1 MRPLLIIVFTL
12 STYEAAIA
20 QSTQCNFI
28 QDRDK
33 QANCRATTG
42 GGIAQCGFI
51 KDRDLQAMCRAELGK
66 DKGQCGF
73 IKNRDQ
79 QAECRARP
87 G

>member
-1 MRPLLIIVFTL
+1 MRLIFLFLVL
-12 STYEAAIA
+12 VCNSVMA

-51 KDRDLQAMCRAELGK
+51 KDRDLQAMCRAEAGK

-73 IKNRDQ
+73 IKDRDK
-79 QAECRARP
+79 QAQCRANI
-87 G
+87 